1 MEWNMTRFIRSLKVG
16 SDYED
21 EELLAEE
28 LENAHQYY
36 HNPGA
41 DMFFSTTLKDGEIIK
56 KLGISV
62 AELRVQIQEYIQY
75 VRDKVVIDK
84 SKLFLHI
91 PRKYELV
98 MRRNFLYKQEHI
110 DKMVKRS
117 GFILPLLPGLT
128 FDEHKD
134 LAYNMLGLPSLVIPK
149 GGIFIQRVED
159 NKYASYGSTWVKNEC
174 DAKAFTLEYDVYV
187 FAMRCYTDGIW
198 LHPLIKEGNKDV

>member
-1 MEWNMTRFIRSLKVG
+1 MTRFIRSLKVG

-117 GFILPLLPGLT
+117 GYVVVPVSEPLHRMAGVPVAVHH
-128 FDEHKD
+128 FE
-134 LAYNMLGLPSLVIPK
+134 LV
-149 GGIFIQRVED
+149 GVGV
-159 NKYASYGSTWVKNEC
+159 
-174 DAKAFTLEYDVYV
+174 
-187 FAMRCYTDGIW
+187 DG
-198 LHPLIKEGNKDV
+198 D